1 MNSASG
7 RRWYTTNVRVR
18 QRNNRSNPIVTH
30 LLQLLQPLGPQPC
43 ALQLKRA
50 LLCLRRRTTP
60 NKMMKRISHLLEWL
74 RDEWQ
79 RYKDLLS
86 GMDTLSRSDASSD
99 LRERRVAQQQRRERE
114 RQREKG
120 G

>member
-1 MNSASG
+1 MNSANG
-7 RRWYTTNVRVR
+7 RECTQGNVPVR

-60 NKMMKRISHLLEWL
+60 NKMMKQISHLEWL

-79 RYKDLLS
+79 KYKDLC
-86 GMDTLSRSDASSD
+86 GVEWTP
-99 LRERRVAQQQRRERE
+99 
-114 RQREKG
+114 
-120 G
+120 